1 MKREDRSYFGGQEL
15 GDLAGCR
22 LGQESVGD
30 LTSLGEADFI
40 LTDLEARKTCWW
52 GTLQVSTAQLLR
64 YMSPISLRTLNAG
77 RHGEKKAPIL
87 QPRGGQLVRSGFR
100 SMEVLTPWRSCL
112 CLKNCKRPLQVRD
125 PCPPPPGDDAK
136 SSYRWVAVQYCS
148 ARLTQA
154 CPACVSLSTPS

>member
-112 CLKNCKRPLQVRD
+112 VLKELQKAPAGPRPV
-125 PCPPPPGDDAK
+125 PPA
-136 SSYRWVAVQYCS
+136 SWR
-148 ARLTQA
+148 
-154 CPACVSLSTPS
+154 